1 MTSRS
6 INGGNGI
13 PRFLTTTEFAA
24 AQRCTEQTVR
34 KNFCTKG
41 HHHGVRP
48 IKQPS
53 GRLLWRE
60 SDLLKLL
67 NGEEG

>member
-1 MTSRS
+1 MTSQAFA
-6 INGGNGI
+6 GGISI
-13 PRFLTTTEFAA
+13 PRLLTTAEFAS
-24 AQRCTEQTVR
+24 AQRCAEQTVR
-34 KNFCTKG
+34 KNYCTKG

-67 NGEEG
+67 NGEAA

>member
-1 MTSRS
+1 MTSQAS
-6 INGGNGI
+6 IAGNSI
-13 PRFLTTTEFAA
+13 PRLLTTAEFAA
-24 AQRCTEQTVR
+24 ALRCEAQTVR

-48 IKQPS
+48 IKPS

-67 NGEEG
+67 NGEGQ